1 MLCAVQTFLVLTA
14 VSAMAVPGFTQ
25 TIAQTASIDQEVP
38 GLLEQHNVP
47 SVSIAEIEDGR
58 IIRLSAYG
66 MQTASELA
74 TPRTLY
80 NIASMTKPI
89 SAETELRLI
98 SDGAFGLDEPI
109 YKIWVDP
116 DIANDPRNKLL
127 TPRICL
133 SHLTGFASNWRSS
146 MGNVL
151 QFKNDPGRVYLYSGE
166 GYEYLSHFVEKK
178 TGANLEENA
187 KRLVFGP
194 IGMKDTSYIRQLWFE
209 GRVATPAYE
218 SSRWL
223 TSNYATQPVASD
235 LLYTTAEDYAKF
247 LLSVMRNDGLSEPIA
262 KERSRVQFSLK
273 PEICPHVKKALC
285 PDAVG
290 PGLGWQIAQIKDKKF
305 LTHTGHDPGLY
316 TFGYV
321 SADTRSGIVIFTN
334 GENGSKLVL
343 PILRTLGRDQD
354 FVEFLAAMIP

>member
-133 SHLTGFASNWRSS
+133 SHLTGFA
-146 MGNVL
+146 
-151 QFKNDPGRVYLYSGE
+151 
-166 GYEYLSHFVEKK
+166 
-178 TGANLEENA
+178 
-187 KRLVFGP
+187 
-194 IGMKDTSYIRQLWFE
+194 
-209 GRVATPAYE
+209 
-218 SSRWL
+218 
-223 TSNYATQPVASD
+223 
-235 LLYTTAEDYAKF
+235 
-247 LLSVMRNDGLSEPIA
+247 
-262 KERSRVQFSLK
+262 
-273 PEICPHVKKALC
+273 
-285 PDAVG
+285 
-290 PGLGWQIAQIKDKKF
+290 
-305 LTHTGHDPGLY
+305 
-316 TFGYV
+316 
-321 SADTRSGIVIFTN
+321 
-334 GENGSKLVL
+334 
-343 PILRTLGRDQD
+343 
-354 FVEFLAAMIP
+354 